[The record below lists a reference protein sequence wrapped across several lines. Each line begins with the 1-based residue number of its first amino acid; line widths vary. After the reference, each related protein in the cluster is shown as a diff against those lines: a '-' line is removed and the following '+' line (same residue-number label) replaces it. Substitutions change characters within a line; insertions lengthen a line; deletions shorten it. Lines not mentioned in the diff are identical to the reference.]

1 MTERPRRMREE
12 VGEIV
17 REQNRR
23 KREVVRKKKILAA
36 QTQMPEH
43 EVRYYVEEIE
53 KYGSI
58 PSGLTKYQLKQIREA
73 MA

>member
-12 VGEIV
+12 VGEIIK
-17 REQNRR
+17 EQDWHRKEVARR
-23 KREVVRKKKILAA
+23 TKIMAA
-36 QTQMPEH
+36 QTRMPDH
-43 EVRYYVEEIE
+43 EVRYYLEEIG

-58 PSGLTKYQLKQIREA
+58 PSGLTKYQLKQIKEA

>member
-17 REQNRR
+17 REQNRQKKEVTR
-23 KREVVRKKKILAA
+23 KRKFLAA
-36 QTQMPEH
+36 QTRMPDH
-43 EVRYYVEEIE
+43 EVRYYVEEIG

-58 PSGLTKYQLKQIREA
+58 PSGLTKYQLKQIKEA